1 MKLFHYEFSGH
12 SHRVRLM
19 LSLLGAEYEA
29 VALDLRRNE
38 HKVPAYL
45 ALNPLG
51 EVPTLVDGDSIIT
64 DSTAAL
70 VYLAKKFRAAGWLPE
85 DPLGAAVV
93 QRWLSVASGELYRGP
108 FTARAIKRLGLD
120 ANYETA
126 RLTAERLFMLMQAQL
141 AKRDWLAAGQPTI
154 ADVAMYSYVR
164 VADEGDLDIAP
175 FPAICGWL
183 ERVESLVGFEP
194 MPRLSE
200 V

>member
-1 MKLFHYEFSGH
+1 MKLFHYQFSGH

-19 LSLLGAEYEA
+19 LSLLGAEYEP

-38 HKVPAYL
+38 HKTPAYL
-45 ALNPLG
+45 ELNPLG
-51 EVPTLVDGDSIIT
+51 EVPTLVDEDSIVT

-108 FTARAIKRLGLD
+108 FTARAIKLLGFD
-120 ANYETA
+120 ASHETA
-126 RLTAERLFMLMQAQL
+126 RVTADRLFMSMQAQL
-141 AKRDWLAAGQPTI
+141 AKRDWLAAGNPTI

-175 FPAICGWL
+175 FTAIGGWL
-183 ERVESLVGFEP
+183 ERVESLAGFEP
-194 MPRLSE
+194 MPRFSE